1 MTVHCTT
8 LGGIIHNVPC
18 VDGTPG
24 PVELEAAGEV
34 LMLPGTRLALGAHLN
49 CYSETSHPKGGQPR
63 RKRHHGRWRCRLA
76 AVGSPLG
83 LGQGVAGSY
92 WNLLHP
98 AWKKILLPDLSQT
111 GLTAA
116 PSSEL
121 LALLQVRGPLPIPA
135 HPASLERKKG
145 SRLFSPILP
154 PSCPALAL
162 QCSFSRWATPAPGH
176 PGPLGTPSQML
187 PVLPVTTAVLP
198 CVFSC
203 VCFAF
208 MI

>member
-1 MTVHCTT
+1 
-8 LGGIIHNVPC
+8 
-18 VDGTPG
+18 
-24 PVELEAAGEV
+24 
-34 LMLPGTRLALGAHLN
+34 MLPDLRLALGAHLN
-49 CYSETSHPKGGQPR
+49 RYSETIHPKGRQPR

-76 AVGSPLG
+76 ALGSPLG

-98 AWKKILLPDLSQT
+98 TWKKILPPGLSQT

-121 LALLQVRGPLPIPA
+121 LALLQVRGPLPIPP

-145 SRLFSPILP
+145 SQVFSPILP

-162 QCSFSRWATPAPGH
+162 HCSFSPWATPAPGH
-176 PGPLGTPSQML
+176 SGPLGAPSQML
-187 PVLPVTTAVLP
+187 PALPLTTAVLT
-198 CVFSC
+198 CVLSC
-203 VCFAF
+203 VRFAF